1 MTVNAMERRP
11 PPGSLTAVIFP
22 VPRITLERDVLPCGA
37 L

>member
-11 PPGSLTAVIFP
+11 PPGSLPTVIFP
-22 VPRITLERDVLPCGA
+22 VPRITLERDVLPFGA